1 MHSVDLDVRSIDLE
15 VDVTDAAGLGEPAA
29 LALTVTFPDQRASD
43 EAARDHRRDETRW
56 SVVCFA
62 KPGAG
67 YSRRYFTDDLPGPGR
82 GAQADWHARRGWIVV
97 SVDHLGVGDSSQHDP
112 MRLSYGPVVAAS
124 EAAETEVRQKLAAGT
139 LVEGLGPVENPLTIG
154 IGQSMGGCLTVIQQG
169 RYHSYDGIAVLGYSA
184 VHTHPPTAPGTPPL
198 ALPWVPARR
207 GTRRRG
213 GDQRVRRWP
222 RSTRRSHRAHR
233 HMAWGFHYDDVDP
246 EVVERDME
254 DFPARRGDLP
264 PWGSATI
271 PATVALWC
279 VTPGGA
285 AAEAAAVRCPVLVAL
300 GERDVLV
307 DPRGE
312 LRAYLSS
319 PSVDFFV
326 CPRMAHMHN
335 FAGTRELFWRRI
347 ETWAEWVRAVRDATN
362 AAAGSGRHGD
372 DRRMVTASSSWP
384 QDLASLLTLERVDRD
399 LFRAR
404 NANYGP
410 RQTLYGGQVAAQCLL
425 AASATVEPDRL
436 PHSLHGYFLR
446 PGPQ

>member
-1 MHSVDLDVRSIDLE
+1 MRSIDLE
-15 VDVTDAAGLGEPAA
+15 IDVTGAAGLDEYAA
-29 LALTVTFPDQRASD
+29 LALTVTVPDD
-43 EAARDHRRDETRW
+43 VAAGA
-56 SVVCFA
+56 VVCFA

-67 YSRRYFTDDLPGPGR
+67 YSRRYFTEDLPGPGR
-82 GAQADWHARRGWIVV
+82 GAQADWHARRGWIFV

-112 MRLSYGPVVAAS
+112 RRLSFAPVAAAS

-139 LVEGLGPVENPLTIG
+139 LVEGLGPVEDPLTIG

-169 RYHSYDGIAVLGYSA
+169 RYHSYDGMGVLGYSA
-184 VHTHPPTAPGTPPL
+184 VHTHPPTAPGSPPL
-198 ALPWVPARR
+198 ALPWVPRDA
-207 GTRRRG
+207 GITDG
-213 GDQRVRRWP
+213 VVTNAPALAELDPAASPGP
-222 RSTRRSHRAHR
+222 SA
-233 HMAWGFHYDDVDP
+233 MAWGFHYDDVDP
-246 EVVERDME
+246 ETVERDMQ

-271 PATVALWC
+271 PATVALWSA
-279 VTPGGA
+279 TPGGA

-347 ETWAEWVRAVRDATN
+347 ETWAQWVRAFRDTKRSTDT
-362 AAAGSGRHGD
+362 AGVVG
-372 DRRMVTASSSWP
+372 
-384 QDLASLLTLERVDRD
+384 
-399 LFRAR
+399 
-404 NANYGP
+404 
-410 RQTLYGGQVAAQCLL
+410 VAGAKDV
-425 AASATVEPDRL
+425 AEAGTTGA
-436 PHSLHGYFLR
+436 
-446 PGPQ
+446 